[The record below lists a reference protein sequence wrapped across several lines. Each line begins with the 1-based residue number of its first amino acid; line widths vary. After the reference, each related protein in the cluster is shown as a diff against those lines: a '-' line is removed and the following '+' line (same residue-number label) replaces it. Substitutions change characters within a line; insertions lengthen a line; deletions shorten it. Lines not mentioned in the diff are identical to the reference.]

1 MIDSKRLTSRDP
13 IGEAARL
20 SHFQEIAEK
29 FVSAYFSSNLY
40 DEAGAWMS
48 SYLSDPEIENIKEQ
62 MSGHLSLLFAPE
74 LDERAVS
81 SRTLAMARAHVLT
94 GVPFNWMIELIPLV
108 VEVFKKEMEE
118 EASSSD
124 LDLRCAKLEVLL
136 HRQMKFVLD
145 FENQR
150 EKSHIAFLHELSQI
164 TNKASTPSDLIQEVL
179 KALCQLDGIT
189 GAYFGRFNSGE
200 EFKYEYI
207 EGESFELLR
216 EFSDNGQLAPVSKL
230 SGTITGL
237 GPAGRAW
244 RSGEIQ
250 YSPSIKRDPTMAP
263 WAEACN
269 SFGVRSLAQL
279 PITDIQGDPL
289 ALIGIYS
296 CWPGYFGAPSIHR
309 LLELVRQQVS
319 STWTRLGVP
328 SVLSNETRKIF
339 QGMLGE
345 SRIDMVYQPII
356 DLKTGRVH
364 KLEALARLRDQS
376 EKHLI
381 PDDFLSAFGADDL
394 FELFKLGFSQGTAAL
409 AFWREHGIDTEVSF
423 NLTAN
428 GFFDSR
434 YLNFISHELDR
445 SGLDPS
451 TITIEFTEG
460 ATENDGVGVHN
471 ILKGLKGLG
480 VKLSQDDLGSGF
492 SSLKRMEKFG
502 FDEVKIDQMLVRDPS
517 DPRNTIKL
525 MEHLTSLAHDMGIA
539 VVVEGLETE
548 PLLQAAAISG
558 ADYGQGFAIARP
570 MPRGYLTTFV
580 RNLQW
585 HSGIER
591 PTTNLGGIAKLRQW
605 ARKAELLTGYPEV
618 LNDPRTIGDLRRSL
632 TYLSSPQVV
641 DLLDRLEEALRYGI
655 SPQYYRIKSEL
666 TKELYVS
673 SANTGG
679 IELIYDAEPYHDADW
694 NSAAT
699 ALRSLS
705 SNDLYRLAEV
715 QSDLFE
721 IIGYDSN
728 PDEALEKLCLLAE
741 GTIANSAAMVF
752 IADPEGALNLE
763 YAPSLSAAAKASL
776 SVTLPTS
783 TSGAPSNSYLSNQPI
798 YIASNNS
805 DPRAVDIRETM
816 SDLGFVSCWS
826 APIRGQFDRVLGVF
840 SIASSENKLPNTYQR
855 EFLSTITL
863 AAQNAIGRLIEKLTF
878 EKNSLR
884 WANLANPRS
893 VSRFCIDLSNGSLF
907 EVSDEVL
914 EFLGYSKEQASGLVA
929 SDISKDLDERAA
941 LRLAAELGLDG
952 TSHLVSKFTTSNGD
966 ERLVE
971 LLIEVCQKDNRRY
984 LDTTIVDISDRSRS
998 EQILASN
1005 QMIRDRILNTSAFLT
1020 MTLDPTGKTLMVNES
1035 VVTMIGSSEG
1045 DLLGKEF
1052 PFDALLTPKDR
1063 EAVNGTFVSAGTS
1076 RKSQSI
1082 DVWITT
1088 SDTKRYYL
1096 TLRVSPIFDT
1106 SGSLLSFVCTAI
1118 DMTARYK
1125 AQQETEKQKNFVSQ
1139 IIDALSSIVI
1149 VLDEECCIVQCN
1161 RALEEFSGFSFDQMR
1176 GKRNFHLNFYPPQA
1190 RPGALKWFQDAM
1202 KGVAPAR
1209 TVTPWVH
1216 KSGAIRMFEWRSSN
1230 ITDQQGKIRF
1240 IVGVAADITEDDEK
1254 AKELRRAAAVF
1265 ENSVEG
1271 IIIVDKKAMIV
1282 DVNEGF
1288 SRITG
1293 YYKADCVGKNAGF
1306 WGSNI
1311 HDAKFFEEMY
1321 RSLRDDSHW
1330 SGTIWNRK
1338 KDGEVFPV
1346 LMNITAIRDSHGE
1359 IDHYVAICSDISE
1372 MIRYQK
1378 QLAEMAFH
1386 DLLTG
1391 LANRS
1396 FLVEKIRTKMAE
1408 ARRSGSV
1415 IAVAYMDLDNFKPVN
1430 DTYGHSEGD
1439 RLLIEVA
1446 RRLEDEL
1453 REVDTVARIGGD
1465 EFVCLLEL
1473 KDRPECERIVNRI
1486 INRIEEPY
1494 GIAEGKAAAT
1504 VSASIGVAF
1513 YEYDDTDPDSL
1524 LRQAD
1529 QLMYSAK
1536 RTGGMKYMTKDMAST
1551 YHNSRVDKI
1560 ESDGATDLELI
1571 READEDLP

>member
-1 MIDSKRLTSRDP
+1 MINSRRP
-13 IGEAARL
+13 SSGEPEGNSSQL
-20 SHFQEIAEK
+20 SQNQRIAEK
-29 FVSAYFSSNLY
+29 FVALYFSSEISG
-40 DEAGAWMS
+40 EACHWIS
-48 SYLSDPEIENIKEQ
+48 CYLSEQEIENIKEQ
-62 MSGHLSLLFAPE
+62 MKGLLSLLFAPE
-74 LDERAVS
+74 LDERAVT
-81 SRTLAMARAHVLT
+81 SRTNAMARAHVMT
-94 GVPFNWMIELIPLV
+94 GIPFGWMVELIPLV
-108 VEVFKKEMEE
+108 VETYRGEMEGKFE
-118 EASSSD
+118 EHELA
-124 LDLRCAKLEVLL
+124 LQCANLEVLL
-136 HRQMKFVLD
+136 NRQMKFVLD
-145 FENQR
+145 FESQR
-150 EKSHIAFLHELSQI
+150 EKSHVAFLAELSQI
-164 TNKASTPSDLIQEVL
+164 TNKSSTPSDLIQQVL
-179 KALCQLDGIT
+179 RAMCGLDGIT
-189 GAYFGRFNSGE
+189 GAYFGRFDSDD

-230 SGTITGL
+230 SGSVTGL

-244 RSGEIQ
+244 RSDEVQ
-250 YSPSIKRDPTMAP
+250 YSPSIKTDPSMAP

-279 PITDIQGDPL
+279 PITDVQGDPL

-296 CWPGYFGAPSIHR
+296 CWPGYFGAPSIQR
-309 LLELVRQQVS
+309 LLEFVRQQVS
-319 STWTRLGVP
+319 ATWTRLGTP

-345 SRIDMVYQPII
+345 SRIDMVYQPIL

-364 KLEALARLRDQS
+364 KLEALARLRDHS
-376 EKHLI
+376 EKQLI

-394 FELFKLGFSQGTAAL
+394 FELFKLGFLQGIEAL
-409 AFWREHGIDTEVSF
+409 SFWRAHGIDTEVSF
-423 NLTAN
+423 NLAAG

-434 YLNFISHELDR
+434 YLNFISNELDR
-445 SGLDPS
+445 SELDPS
-451 TITIEFTEG
+451 KITIEVTEG
-460 ATENDGVGVHN
+460 ATESEGLGVQN
-471 ILKGLKGLG
+471 IIKGLKGLG

-548 PLLQAAAISG
+548 PLLQAAAVCG
-558 ADYGQGFAIARP
+558 ADYGQGYAIARP

-580 RNLQW
+580 RNLDW
-585 HSGIER
+585 HSPIER

-605 ARKAELLTGYPEV
+605 AKKTELLAEYPEA
-618 LNDPRTIGDLRRSL
+618 LNDPRTIGELRGSL
-632 TYLSSPQVV
+632 TYLSSPQVAS
-641 DLLDRLEEALRYGI
+641 LLGRLEEALNYGI
-655 SPQYYRIKSEL
+655 SVQYHQIKSEL
-666 TKELYVS
+666 AKELYIS
-673 SANTGG
+673 GAHTGEIG
-679 IELIYDAEPYHDADW
+679 MPHDFEPYQSADW

-699 ALRSLS
+699 SLKSLS
-705 SNDLYRLAEV
+705 SSDLYRLAEV

-721 IIGYDSN
+721 ILGYDSN

-741 GTIANSAAMVF
+741 GTVANSTAMIF
-752 IADPEGALNLE
+752 IADPSGSLNLE
-763 YAPSLSAAAKASL
+763 YAPTLSAAAKAAL
-776 SVTLPTS
+776 SVKLPLS
-783 TSGAPSNSYLSNQPI
+783 SSGAPANSYLSNQPI
-798 YIASNNS
+798 YIASNSS
-805 DPRAVDIRETM
+805 DPRAADIRDTM
-816 SDLGFVSCWS
+816 SELGLVSCWS

-840 SIASSENKLPNTYQR
+840 AIASSENKLPNIYHR

-884 WANLANPRS
+884 WANLANTRR
-893 VSRFCIDLSNGSLF
+893 VSRFCIDIADGSLF

-914 EFLGYSKEQASGLVA
+914 EFLGYSKEQLSGLVA
-929 SDISKDLDERAA
+929 SDISRDFDERSIQ
-941 LRLAAELGLDG
+941 RLAAELGLDG
-952 TSHLVSKFTTSNGD
+952 TSHLVSSFTTSKGY

-971 LLIEVCQKDNRRY
+971 LLVEVSQKESRRY

-1005 QMIRDRILNTSAFLT
+1005 QMIRDRILNTSAFFT
-1020 MTLDPTGKTLMVNES
+1020 MTLDPTRKTLMVNES
-1035 VVTMIGSSEG
+1035 VVTMTGSSEG
-1045 DLLGKEF
+1045 ELLGKEF
-1052 PFDALLTPKDR
+1052 PFDALLNAKDR
-1063 EAVNGTFVSAGTS
+1063 EAVEGAFISASTD
-1076 RKSQSI
+1076 RKSKSV
-1082 DVWITT
+1082 DVWIKT
-1088 SDTKRYYL
+1088 SDARRYYL
-1096 TLRVSPIFDT
+1096 TLRISPIFDT

-1118 DMTARYK
+1118 DMTDRFK

-1139 IIDALSSIVI
+1139 IIDALSSVVL

-1161 RALEEFSGFSFDQMR
+1161 RALEEFSGYTFDEMR

-1190 RPGALKWFQDAM
+1190 RPGALRWFQDAL
-1202 KGVAPAR
+1202 KGVAPER
-1209 TVTPWVH
+1209 TSTTWVH
-1216 KSGAIRMFEWRSSN
+1216 KSGAIRTLEWRSSH
-1230 ITDQQGKIRF
+1230 ITDAQGKIRYV
-1240 IVGVAADITEDDEK
+1240 IGVAVDVTEDDK
-1254 AKELRRAAAVF
+1254 RSRELRRAAAVF
-1265 ENSVEG
+1265 DNSVEG
-1271 IIIVDKKAMIV
+1271 IIIVGKDSTIT

-1288 SRITG
+1288 SHISG
-1293 YYKADCVGKNAGF
+1293 YFKAECVGKNAGF
-1306 WGSNI
+1306 WGSDI
-1311 HDAKFFEEMY
+1311 HDSKFFEEMY

-1330 SGTIWNRK
+1330 SGTVWNRR

-1378 QLAEMAFH
+1378 QLSEMAFH

-1396 FLVEKIRTKMAE
+1396 FLVDKIKTKMAE

-1430 DTYGHSEGD
+1430 DTYGHAEGD

-1446 RRLEDEL
+1446 RRLEYEL

-1473 KDRPECERIVNRI
+1473 KDRPECEKIINRI

-1494 GIAEGKAAAT
+1494 EIANGTETAT

-1513 YEYDDTDPDSL
+1513 YEYDDTDPDTL

-1536 RTGGMKYMTKDMAST
+1536 RAGGMKYMTKELATRIRKGRHKSGS
-1551 YHNSRVDKI
+1551 H
-1560 ESDGATDLELI
+1560 ESIGAEAA
-1571 READEDLP
+1571 REQDLP